1 MHHGRYAAATPQ
13 VDAIITE
20 RTATHNIRLL
30 ENYRHNFILP
40 DIERI
45 RDAIKVRTPLRGS
58 RLSPLMRLTHPARQV
73 RISDDY

>member
-45 RDAIKVRTPLRGS
+45 RDAIKVRNVSTFAPPRPVG
-58 RLSPLMRLTHPARQV
+58 A
-73 RISDDY
+73 

>member
-45 RDAIKVRTPLRGS
+45 RDAIKVRNVSTFAPDAPDAARPLRG
-58 RLSPLMRLTHPARQV
+58 QV
-73 RISDDY
+73 RTSDDY